1 LKVMDTIEK
10 DIKKMEQEIE
20 KRRLHIVGAKLDE
33 CLLKVESIGGQINEI
48 IENTSRLTTL
58 YKLLSDVVS
67 ACLVKA
73 TDGCIAVP
81 NYVQKQM
88 AKQQVQ
94 VFVGTHWV
102 VVNMQIFYDW
112 VKDAAYRCGL
122 GSLYCEDY
130 KFMGQ
135 LFEAVAFRVSRYRE
149 QYVPKGKV
157 WINLMNGT
165 LELGTDRSIVFRA
178 HDKEDFFT
186 YVLPYDYKPE
196 AQCPLWHKFL
206 DRVVPDKE
214 LQLLLGEYIGYCF
227 TKDLR
232 LEKALILEGPG
243 GNGKSVF
250 SELMIRILG
259 DNNVSKVDWEPLTN
273 DETYRAVA
281 VGKLANISQE
291 NGQNVKHSILKSMI
305 SGEDVMTRQLYKD
318 PVPTHDYGKLVA
330 LFNTMPKSESTQ
342 AYARR
347 LLIVPFHVTITDEER
362 DVQLIDKLTAEQSG
376 ILNWV
381 LTCLQCLLIRKTF
394 VNSKVCEEEVQKY
407 VRDQNSALRFF
418 DERCVIDIEGKL
430 TAKELYAEYL
440 NYCRDECIKNQ
451 FGKNGFLKAM
461 TLTGVSNRKSM
472 GIVYYSVKFKSSL
485 D

>member
-1 LKVMDTIEK
+1 MGMDAIEN

-20 KRRLHIVGAKLDE
+20 KRRLHIVGSKLDE
-33 CLLKVESIGGQINEI
+33 CLLKVEGIGGKLSEI
-48 IENTSRLTTL
+48 VDNTKCLKTL
-58 YKLLSDVVS
+58 YKKLSDVVS

-73 TDGCIAVP
+73 TEGCISVP
-81 NYVQKQM
+81 IYVQSRM
-88 AKQQVQ
+88 ASQQVQ

-102 VVNMQIFYDW
+102 VVDLQIFYDW
-112 VKDAAYRCGL
+112 VKDASYRCGL
-122 GSLYCEDY
+122 EDTYCEDPA
-130 KFMGQ
+130 FMNK
-135 LFEAVAFRVSRYRE
+135 LFEQVAFRVSRYRE
-149 QYVPKGKV
+149 HFVPKGKV
-157 WINLMNGT
+157 WVNLMNGT

-186 YVLPYDYKPE
+186 YVLPYDYEPE

-214 LQLLLGEYIGYCF
+214 LQQLLGEYIGYCF
-227 TKDLR
+227 TRDLR

-250 SELMIRILG
+250 SDLMIRILG
-259 DNNVSKVDWEPLTN
+259 DYNVSKVDWEQLTN
-273 DETYRAVA
+273 EETYRAVA

-330 LFNTMPKSESTQ
+330 LFNTLPKSESTQ

-381 LTCLQCLLIRKTF
+381 LTCLQCLLIRNKF
-394 VNSKVCEEEVQKY
+394 VESKICEEEVQKY
-407 VRDQNSALRFF
+407 VRDQNTALRFF
-418 DERCVIDIEGKL
+418 DERCVIDEEGRL
-430 TAKELYAEYL
+430 TGKDLYAEYL
-440 NYCRDECIKNQ
+440 TFCRDEGIKTP
-451 FGKNGFLKAM
+451 FGKNRFLK
-461 TLTGVSNRKSM
+461 TLEMAGASKRK
-472 GIVYYSVKFKSSL
+472 IVGYFYYNVKFKSEI
-485 D
+485 